1 MASLQLI
8 IMNTATQTQ
17 GDVLE
22 LVEQPPVS
30 HQAPAVIASQAV
42 QAASNAGITPADLL
56 RIAMESGDKDI
67 DRLERLMAM
76 DLRYR
81 ELQEVDRQ
89 RAAKL
94 AFDAAFAKFRG
105 ENIII
110 PKTKHVDRGSGG
122 SFMQAEYDQACLRLS
137 PALAKHGFSFRHKMT
152 FNSKRQMIDGVEV
165 DVPWVWVVCLLTH
178 KDGYTDELELEGPP
192 GDTKANTDVQ
202 NMQVTA
208 SFFKRQSLLAIT
220 GTATGGEDDESRFR
234 KSEQSEAA
242 ATENDAL
249 RKAGKA
255 AAVSGM
261 KVLTTWWGS
270 LTDKQ
275 RADMSKDFGAMR
287 KDARAVDEGGAK

>member
-1 MASLQLI
+1 
-8 IMNTATQTQ
+8 MNTATQTH

-42 QAASNAGITPADLL
+42 QAASNTGITPADLL

-110 PKTKHVDRGSGG
+110 PKSKHVDRAGGG
-122 SFMQAEYDQACLRLS
+122 SFMQAEYDQACSRLS
-137 PALAKHGFSFRHKMT
+137 PALSKHGFSFRHKMT
-152 FNSKRQMIDGVEV
+152 FGAKRIVIDGAEQ

-178 KDGYTDELELEGPP
+178 KSGHTDELALEGPP
-192 GDTKANTDVQ
+192 GDAKANSPVQ

-208 SFFKRQSLLAIT
+208 SYLKRQSLLAIT
-220 GTATGGEDDESRFR
+220 GTATGGEDDESRMR
-234 KSEQSEAA
+234 QSEQSTAKAA
-242 ATENDAL
+242 QNDDL

-255 AAVSGM
+255 AAQSGM
-261 KVLTTWWGS
+261 AALTAWWGS